1 MFYRAAHFLVKWFI
15 WLFLGYR
22 LIGEQ
27 NIPKGTGFIVCSN
40 HKSAWDV
47 VISGASYPNGVVFM
61 ARKELFESRFAAF
74 WLKKLKAFPVSRG
87 TADISAIKNSI
98 KALKEGQVLNIYPE
112 GTRVRDG
119 EQHEFKG
126 GAALIALKAKVPIV
140 PCAICG
146 EYKLFGHIRFVV
158 GKPIY
163 LDEYYG
169 MKLNEEE
176 TNEIMKRV
184 MKEVYALR
192 EANEKA

>member
-1 MFYRAAHFLVKWFI
+1 MFYKVAHFLVKWLI
-15 WLFLGYR
+15 RILFCYR
-22 LIGEQ
+22 VIGRE
-27 NIPKGTGFIVCSN
+27 NIPQGTGFIVCSN

-47 VISGASYPNGVVFM
+47 IVSGSSYPNGVVFM
-61 ARKELFESRFAAF
+61 AKKELFENKFAAF

-98 KALKEGQVLNIYPE
+98 KALKDGQVLNIYPE

-119 EQHEFKG
+119 EKHEFKG

-146 EYKLFGHIRFVV
+146 EYKLFGQIRFVV

-169 MKLNEEE
+169 TKLSEEE
-176 TNEIMKRV
+176 TNEIMERV

-192 EANEKA
+192 EANEKR